1 MVLRPTQGL
10 EFSYDG
16 KQAFPIEKQIMAFM
30 VKEQCLCHVD
40 VDEIYSPPRVV
51 PEAVK
56 QGLRGGLSMDLT
68 ATDEN
73 GMPWD
78 FSKAEQRN
86 TAMRR

>member
-1 MVLRPTQGL
+1 MVLRPAEDL
-10 EFSYDG
+10 EFSHDG
-16 KQAFPIEKQIMAFM
+16 KEASPVEKQLMAFM
-30 VKEQCLCHVD
+30 MREQCLCQID

-68 ATDEN
+68 TTDEN

-78 FSKAEQRN
+78 FSKLEQRN
-86 TAMRR
+86 KAMRR